1 MSHTAELI
9 AVGTEILLGN
19 IANTDAQMLSEELA
33 ALGVNVLY
41 HTVVGD
47 NPTRLAEALELAR
60 RRVDIV
66 ITTGGLGPT
75 YDDLTKQ
82 TICTVFGRKNVFHP
96 EIADALRTHFASI
109 GRELTENNLQQAYL
123 PENCTIFRNHN
134 GTAPGCGFCEGG
146 VHVLMLPGPPHE
158 CHKMFRTGAI
168 PYLRTLSDEIIVSH
182 SLRIYGQGESQI
194 EAMLHD
200 RIVSMVNPSV
210 APYAKP
216 DECMLRVTAKA
227 KSEAEA
233 EEMLR
238 GAIEEVM
245 PVIGEWVY
253 GIDVGSLEEVVS
265 ALLREKGRTL
275 AAAESCTG
283 GLIAK
288 RMTDLPGAS
297 QVFMGGVVSYTNFVK
312 ANVLGVPQALLDEH
326 GAVSEPVACAAS
338 FLALSAV
345 LLYAQY
351 GAFYTMRPG
360 FLGFL
365 FCGLLWGLSL
375 IVPGMTSSSILMA
388 VGLFTPMAEGFARLD
403 MAVILPWLLGMALIV
418 LTLAR
423 VVNWCFRAHY
433 PLFYHAVFGIVLAS
447 TVVII
452 PLHYDGARD
461 ALLCLLAAALGALAA
476 YLSAKLQPKE
486 DA

>member
-60 RRVDIV
+60 RRVDIL

-75 YDDLTKQ
+75 CDDLTKQ

-158 CHKMFRTGAI
+158 CRKMFRTGAV

-200 RIVSMVNPSV
+200 RIASMVNPSV

-233 EEMLR
+233 ER
-238 GAIEEVM
+238 CCAARSKRSCRHRR
-245 PVIGEWVY
+245 
-253 GIDVGSLEEVVS
+253 VGSTALTS
-265 ALLREKGRTL
+265 AAWRRSSPPCCAKGRTL

-297 QVFMGGVVSYTNFVK
+297 QVFMGGVVSYTNLSKRTCSACHRLCSTSTARSASRSPARWLRASVPSP
-312 ANVLGVPQALLDEH
+312 ARTTASLSPVSRVPTATSAAMRSAPSTSVLPAGRDAVP
-326 GAVSEPVACAAS
+326 P
-338 FLALSAV
+338 
-345 LLYAQY
+345 
-351 GAFYTMRPG
+351 
-360 FLGFL
+360 
-365 FCGLLWGLSL
+365 
-375 IVPGMTSSSILMA
+375 
-388 VGLFTPMAEGFARLD
+388 
-403 MAVILPWLLGMALIV
+403 LPFRQ
-418 LTLAR
+418 TLAR
-423 VVNWCFRAHY
+423 AHPRPERQHRLRPAAPRASRNKQKR
-433 PLFYHAVFGIVLAS
+433 PRGRV
-447 TVVII
+447 
-452 PLHYDGARD
+452 
-461 ALLCLLAAALGALAA
+461 
-476 YLSAKLQPKE
+476 
-486 DA
+486 

>member
-19 IANTDAQMLSEELA
+19 TANTDAQMLSEELA

-47 NPTRLAEALELAR
+47 NPTRLAGALELAR
-60 RRVDIV
+60 RRADII

-82 TICTVFGRKNVFHP
+82 TICTVFGRKNIFHP

-158 CHKMFRTGAI
+158 CRKMFRTGAI
-168 PYLRTLSDEIIVSH
+168 PYLRTLSDEIIVSR

-312 ANVLGVPQALLDEH
+312 ANVLSVPQALLDEH
-326 GAVSEPVACAAS
+326 GAVSEPVARA
-338 FLALSAV
+338 
-345 LLYAQY
+345 
-351 GAFYTMRPG
+351 
-360 FLGFL
+360 
-365 FCGLLWGLSL
+365 
-375 IVPGMTSSSILMA
+375 
-388 VGLFTPMAEGFARLD
+388 MAEGVRAITGADYGISVTGVAGDRLAD
-403 MAVILPWLLGMALIV
+403 CAVLVEQSLRHAEHVRFDKVRI
-418 LTLAR
+418 
-423 VVNWCFRAHY
+423 AH
-433 PLFYHAVFGIVLAS
+433 
-447 TVVII
+447 
-452 PLHYDGARD
+452 D
-461 ALLCLLAAALGALAA
+461 AAH
-476 YLSAKLQPKE
+476 E
-486 DA
+486 DL

>member
-19 IANTDAQMLSEELA
+19 TANTDAQMLSEELA

-82 TICTVFGRKNVFHP
+82 SICTVFGRKNVFHP

-109 GRELTENNLQQAYL
+109 GRELTENNLRQAYL

-158 CHKMFRTGAI
+158 CRKMFRTGAI
-168 PYLRTLSDEIIVSH
+168 PYLRALSDEIIVSR

-194 EAMLHD
+194 EAMLHN

-265 ALLREKGRTL
+265 VLLREKGRTL

-288 RMTDLPGAS
+288 RLTDIPGAS
-297 QVFMGGVVSYTNFVK
+297 QTFLGGVVSYTNAVK
-312 ANVLGVPQALLDEH
+312 QHVLGVPASLLETY
-326 GAVSEPVACAAS
+326 GAVSAPVARAMAMGVRVLTGS
-338 FLALSAV
+338 DLALSV
-345 LLYAQY
+345 
-351 GAFYTMRPG
+351 T
-360 FLGFL
+360 
-365 FCGLLWGLSL
+365 GLAGPAGDDRGSPVGTVFTALS
-375 IVPGMTSSSILMA
+375 
-388 VGLFTPMAEGFARLD
+388 TPQG
-403 MAVILPWLLGMALIV
+403 
-418 LTLAR
+418 
-423 VVNWCFRAHY
+423 
-433 PLFYHAVFGIVLAS
+433 VFVRQL
-447 TVVII
+447 
-452 PLHYDGARD
+452 
-461 ALLCLLAAALGALAA
+461 ALGGDRERIRT
-476 YLSAKLQPKE
+476 LSAHRALDLLRRYLTDQMTGGE
-486 DA
+486 

>member
-60 RRVDIV
+60 RRVDIL

-82 TICTVFGRKNVFHP
+82 TICTVFGRKNIFHP

-109 GRELTENNLQQAYL
+109 GRELTENNLRQAYL
-123 PENCTIFRNHN
+123 PEGCTIFHNHN

-158 CHKMFRTGAI
+158 CRKMFRTGAI

-200 RIVSMVNPSV
+200 RIASMVNPSV

-288 RMTDLPGAS
+288 RVTGL
-297 QVFMGGVVSYTNFVK
+297 
-312 ANVLGVPQALLDEH
+312 H
-326 GAVSEPVACAAS
+326 GRRRELYELCQSERARRAAG
-338 FLALSAV
+338 SARRARRGQRAGRPRDGRGRPRRHRRG
-345 LLYAQY
+345 LRHLRHRCRGSRQRRARQR
-351 GAFYTMRPG
+351 GRHRLHRSCRPG
-360 FLGFL
+360 RDA
-365 FCGLLWGLSL
+365 
-375 IVPGMTSSSILMA
+375 VPPPP
-388 VGLFTPMAEGFARLD
+388 FRQ
-403 MAVILPWLLGMALIV
+403 
-418 LTLAR
+418 TLAR
-423 VVNWCFRAHY
+423 AHPRSERQYGLRPSAPRASEVSKNDR
-433 PLFYHAVFGIVLAS
+433 AAAC
-447 TVVII
+447 
-452 PLHYDGARD
+452 DGA
-461 ALLCLLAAALGALAA
+461 
-476 YLSAKLQPKE
+476 K
-486 DA
+486 

>member
-158 CHKMFRTGAI
+158 CRKMFRTGAI
-168 PYLRTLSDEIIVSH
+168 PYLRALSDEIIVSH

-200 RIVSMVNPSV
+200 RIASMVNPSV

-253 GIDVGSLEEVVS
+253 GVDVGSLEEVVS
-265 ALLREKGRTL
+265 VLLREKGRTL

-326 GAVSEPVACAAS
+326 GAVSEPVARA
-338 FLALSAV
+338 
-345 LLYAQY
+345 
-351 GAFYTMRPG
+351 
-360 FLGFL
+360 
-365 FCGLLWGLSL
+365 
-375 IVPGMTSSSILMA
+375 
-388 VGLFTPMAEGFARLD
+388 MAEGVRAVTGADYGISVTGVAGPDSDERGNAVGTVYIGLAGPDGTLCRLCHFGKRSRERIRGQSANTAFD
-403 MAVILPWLLGMALIV
+403 LL
-418 LTLAR
+418 R
-423 VVNWCFRAHY
+423 RE
-433 PLFYHAVFGIVLAS
+433 
-447 TVVII
+447 
-452 PLHYDGARD
+452 
-461 ALLCLLAAALGALAA
+461 
-476 YLSAKLQPKE
+476 LQK
-486 DA
+486 

>member
-33 ALGVNVLY
+33 VLGVNVLY

-158 CHKMFRTGAI
+158 CRKMFRTGAV
-168 PYLRTLSDEIIVSH
+168 PYLRALSDEIIVSH

-200 RIVSMVNPSV
+200 RIASMVNPSV

-326 GAVSEPVACAAS
+326 GAVSEPVARAMAEGVRAVTGAAPSPARTTASPSPVSRAPTATSAATRSAPSTSALPVRTGRFAAFAISANARAIVSAVRAPIRLSTCCAAS
-338 FLALSAV
+338 FRNK
-345 LLYAQY
+345 QK
-351 GAFYTMRPG
+351 RPRG
-360 FLGFL
+360 
-365 FCGLLWGLSL
+365 
-375 IVPGMTSSSILMA
+375 
-388 VGLFTPMAEGFARLD
+388 
-403 MAVILPWLLGMALIV
+403 
-418 LTLAR
+418 R
-423 VVNWCFRAHY
+423 V
-433 PLFYHAVFGIVLAS
+433 
-447 TVVII
+447 
-452 PLHYDGARD
+452 
-461 ALLCLLAAALGALAA
+461 
-476 YLSAKLQPKE
+476 
-486 DA
+486 

>member
-158 CHKMFRTGAI
+158 CRKMFRTGAV
-168 PYLRTLSDEIIVSH
+168 PYLRALSDEIIVSH

-200 RIVSMVNPSV
+200 RIASMVNPSV

-238 GAIEEVM
+238 GAIEAVM

-265 ALLREKGRTL
+265 VLLREKGRTL

-288 RMTDLPGAS
+288 RITDVPGAS
-297 QVFMGGVVSYTNFVK
+297 GVFMGGVVSYTNIVK
-312 ANVLGVPQALLDEH
+312 HRILGVPADMLEEY
-326 GAVSEPVACAAS
+326 GAVSAPVARA
-338 FLALSAV
+338 
-345 LLYAQY
+345 
-351 GAFYTMRPG
+351 
-360 FLGFL
+360 
-365 FCGLLWGLSL
+365 
-375 IVPGMTSSSILMA
+375 
-388 VGLFTPMAEGFARLD
+388 MAEGARKATTAD
-403 MAVILPWLLGMALIV
+403 CAVSVTGVAGPDRDERGNPVGTVFIGFSSAEETIAERFDFGAASREEIRGEAADEAFKLLEE
-418 LTLAR
+418 
-423 VVNWCFRAHY
+423 
-433 PLFYHAVFGIVLAS
+433 
-447 TVVII
+447 
-452 PLHYDGARD
+452 
-461 ALLCLLAAALGALAA
+461 
-476 YLSAKLQPKE
+476 KLKE
-486 DA
+486 H